1 MIMYTGD
8 GHIGW
13 FMLVSQHID
22 VAVHSL
28 LDAHPVDGIAVGTPT
43 SKTLPII
50 DKNDAAC
57 GTLVTHTIPIVQG
70 ACKLAASRDTAAYV
84 LRSAAT
90 GFGQKALVAIVAQ
103 YIGIQ

>member
-8 GHIGW
+8 GHIGC
-13 FMLVSQHID
+13 FMLVSQHIHI
-22 VAVHSL
+22 AVHSL
-28 LDAHPVDGIAVGTPT
+28 PDAHPVDGVAVGTST

-50 DKNDAAC
+50 DKNDAAWC
-57 GTLVTHTIPIVQG
+57 TLVTHTIPIIQG
-70 ACKLAASRDTAAYV
+70 ACKLAASRETAAYL

-103 YIGIQ
+103 YVGIQ